1 MSITLRNFISVALLA
16 SALAADAADNS
27 VTGVFSTLEF
37 HKRSGDLAG
46 KEIQII
52 YSFQGHYLVIQCA
65 SGVPNVVPLNVE
77 GLKITF
83 TLGEKQED
91 ALCGLGTYEGEVR
104 INELL
109 LWSKGDKKHLEVLP
123 RRESYWVKRDRAV

>member
-1 MSITLRNFISVALLA
+1 MLITLRRFISVALLA
-16 SALAADAADNS
+16 SALAAAAADNS

-91 ALCGLGTYEGEVR
+91 AFCGLGSYEGAVR
-104 INELL
+104 SNERF
-109 LWSKGDKKHLEVLP
+109 LWSRGESKHLQGTP
-123 RRESYWVKRDRAV
+123 